1 MYTTTTYTGLTNG
14 NAATLGGII
23 GGMLATYGII
33 ALVICVLLIIAMWK
47 IFVKAGE
54 PGWKSIIPIYNVYI
68 LCKIIGLNFWIYILA
83 IPVGLGLLSAIAA
96 GTGNATFVTIATI
109 ATAVYA
115 LYIAIVEAIKLGD
128 AFGKS
133 TAFKVCLFFFTP
145 ICYLILGFGK
155 DKYVGKKAVA
165 KK

>member
-1 MYTTTTYTGLTNG
+1 MLDSTLTKSD
-14 NAATLGGII
+14 AMAVGGVL
-23 GGMLATYGII
+23 GGMLATYGIL

-68 LCKIIGLNFWIYILA
+68 LCKIIGLNFWIYVLA
-83 IPVGLGLLSAIAA
+83 IPVGLGILSSIAA
-96 GTGNATFVTIATI
+96 GTGSATFVTIVTI
-109 ATAVYA
+109 ATAIYS

-155 DKYVGKKAVA
+155 DKYVGKKAIA

>member
-1 MYTTTTYTGLTNG
+1 MNYTTYNYNLG
-14 NAATLGGII
+14 NAAAGGVL
-23 GGMLATYGII
+23 GGMLATYGIVMLI
-33 ALVICVLLIIAMWK
+33 LCILLIIAWWK

-54 PGWKSIIPIYNVYI
+54 PGWKSIIPIYNVYT
-68 LCKIIGLNFWIYILA
+68 LCKIIGINFWIYVLA
-83 IPVGLGLLSAIAA
+83 IPVGLGLLNAIAI
-96 GTGNATFVTIATI
+96 GTGSAAFTVI
-109 ATAVYA
+109 VYV
-115 LYIAIVEAIKLGD
+115 AIVIYIIYLAILEAIKLGD

-133 TAFKVCLFFFTP
+133 TAFKVCIFFFAP

>member
-1 MYTTTTYTGLTNG
+1 MYTTTTYPGLTSG
-14 NAATLGGII
+14 DAATVGGIL
-23 GGMLATYGII
+23 GGMLATYGIL
-33 ALVICVLLIIAMWK
+33 ALVICVLLIVAMWK

-54 PGWKSIIPIYNVYI
+54 PGWKSIIPIYNIYI
-68 LCKIIGLNFWIYILA
+68 LCKIIGLNFWIYVLA
-83 IPVGLGLLSAIAA
+83 IPVGLGILSAIAA
-96 GTGNATFVTIATI
+96 STGSAIFVTITTI
-109 ATAVYA
+109 ATAVYS
-115 LYIAIVEAIKLGD
+115 LYLAIIEAIKTGD

-133 TAFKVCLFFFTP
+133 TGFKVCLFFFTP